1 MLTLLII
8 LVFLRGWSF
17 FGKGCLTDVVVCC
30 FGTILTPEEVFFMAE
45 ETKKDVVSEQD
56 GKGNETVKGEQAND
70 TKTDDKKANEKKTGS
85 SEDKKESG
93 FSKWWKGTKAKMDSD
108 MLESHIQNAYGTAH
122 QTFDVYNFDGGIFNG
137 SSVTGEIVD
146 GYLIYWGNDAIKEFS
161 VVVDRK
167 DNKAYYAGKSE
178 PIDVKAT
185 YEGTEYTRKGTKSV
199 LDANVEEVKVIKAD
213 KRYFLYKGN
222 ADEKK

>member
-1 MLTLLII
+1 
-8 LVFLRGWSF
+8 
-17 FGKGCLTDVVVCC
+17 
-30 FGTILTPEEVFFMAE
+30 MAE

-56 GKGNETVKGEQAND
+56 GKGNEA
-70 TKTDDKKANEKKTGS
+70 KTEEKKVDEKKEDASG
-85 SEDKKESG
+85 DKKESG

-122 QTFDVYNFDGGIFNG
+122 RTFDVYNFDGGIFNG

-146 GYLIYWGNDAIKEFS
+146 GFLIYWGSDAIKEFA

-185 YEGTEYTRKGTKSV
+185 YEETEYTRKGTKTA
-199 LDANVEEVKVIKAD
+199 LDPNVQEVKVIKAD
-213 KRYFLYKGN
+213 KRYFLYQGK